1 MKNLV
6 FSFLLFSFPLI
17 LISQKGFQIGAGLNY
32 ILSNNESQ
40 IYLNE
45 DKVSISNLYG
55 ASLNLDYRF
64 NEQFKL
70 KSGLEYKSQNI
81 DLENL
86 TNYRAEYISIPLIF
100 NITVLQLEETGLSFS
115 LDAGGSFDKPVF
127 SSIDLISN
135 SRLADSDIKTI
146 TKFQL
151 DTDGLPT
158 RVFEFDH
165 HISLRLGIN
174 ATYNIGKRGQ
184 LNFFVHKTNRGFNWY
199 FPFRINEQIF
209 INGQEISNIDR
220 KGVFSVTNTGFQF
233 GLYYTFGTLT
243 FK

>member
-70 KSGLEYKSQNI
+70 KSGLEYKSQKIN
-81 DLENL
+81 LENL
-86 TNYRAEYISIPLIF
+86 TSYRAEYISIPLIL

-115 LDAGGSFDKPVF
+115 LDAGGSFDKPVV
-127 SSIDLISN
+127 SSFDYIKLSE
-135 SRLADSDIKTI
+135 DSELKKETP
-146 TKFQL
+146 TTFRL

-199 FPFRINEQIF
+199 FPVRINEQIF

>member
-70 KSGLEYKSQNI
+70 KSGLEYKSQKIN
-81 DLENL
+81 LENL
-86 TNYRAEYISIPLIF
+86 TSYRAEYISIPLIL

-115 LDAGGSFDKPVF
+115 LDAGGSFDKPVV
-127 SSIDLISN
+127 SSFDYIKLSE
-135 SRLADSDIKTI
+135 DSELKKETP
-146 TKFQL
+146 TTFRL

>member
-70 KSGLEYKSQNI
+70 KSGLEYKSQKIN
-81 DLENL
+81 LENL
-86 TNYRAEYISIPLIF
+86 TSYRAEYISIPLIL

-115 LDAGGSFDKPVF
+115 LDAGGSFDKPVV
-127 SSIDLISN
+127 SSFDYIKLSE
-135 SRLADSDIKTI
+135 DSELKKET
-146 TKFQL
+146 TTTFRL

-199 FPFRINEQIF
+199 FPVRINEQIF

-220 KGVFSVTNTGFQF
+220 KGGFRVSNTGFQF